1 MSPHQLEQLY
11 KEHTLQEDTLIDI
24 VHQCSVVPLLYDEGG
39 QLKLE
44 DFHEQLEQPLQGE
57 IAQAADALYAVVIEA
72 FALHQ
77 SPEEYERLQDAV
89 SLQEDLFMT
98 GVLSLSDWVNWLQQA
113 AQGTQPLPDVDFH
126 SLFEDLPEGYMVQ
139 DFHDDLTFILQQ
151 PEHDKYA
158 EAVNQQR
165 LLYSQ
170 LGVKS

>member
-1 MSPHQLEQLY
+1 MSAHQLEQLY

-44 DFHEQLEQPLQGE
+44 DFHEQLEQPLHGE
-57 IAQAADALYAVVIEA
+57 IAEAADALYTVVIQA

-77 SPEEYERLQDAV
+77 AAEDYERLQDAI
-89 SLQEDLFMT
+89 SLQEDLYMT
-98 GVLSLSDWVNWLQQA
+98 GVLSLTDWIDWLQRA
-113 AQGTQPLPDVDFH
+113 AEGTQQLPEVDFH

-151 PEHDKYA
+151 PEHDKYS
-158 EAVNQQR
+158 EAVHQQT
-165 LLYSQ
+165 LLYTQ
-170 LGVKS
+170 LGVK